1 MDSIFSPIYFPSV
14 PRNAPRG
21 WGVNVCRACA
31 RAMLPPSLGP
41 GQRHKSCIPQPR
53 GSVIYAPA
61 APGSLLLVREEW
73 EGALGPSGQR
83 DSGWRPGAQDIPGQ
97 ATEFPPRPTWFREPH
112 TPTQEPSTRTQV
124 GVRFVSYFNTWGDS
138 RAGYEKIPR
147 MLGTSGV
154 GSWPRTSKVAFAV
167 GWALQSAGSLV
178 SPHPCSRQPNIRP
191 SHDRGLCEAH
201 TAFALEGL

>member
-1 MDSIFSPIYFPSV
+1 MPQQHRV
-14 PRNAPRG
+14 LCCLCVKNGRG
-21 WGVNVCRACA
+21 LWALLGSGTLDGDQVLKTSQA
-31 RAMLPPSLGP
+31 R
-41 GQRHKSCIPQPR
+41 PQ
-53 GSVIYAPA
+53 S
-61 APGSLLLVREEW
+61 
-73 EGALGPSGQR
+73 
-83 DSGWRPGAQDIPGQ
+83 
-97 ATEFPPRPTWFREPH
+97 FPRPTWFREPH